1 MAQLAA
7 TIYQPLLLVLK
18 NLEMDVEL
26 ASNICPMGASN
37 RPGDI
42 GGNFNL
48 VVCKIRTISPIA
60 VSNETKPHRKKII
73 ELMSIYFNGFG
84 YADCFSIAF
93 KTCSGARFPRRL
105 LRRNG

>member
-1 MAQLAA
+1 MVEIPQNSG
-7 TIYQPLLLVLK
+7 IQPKINCIKKIFCFVFK
-18 NLEMDVEL
+18 ILEMDVEL

-60 VSNETKPHRKKII
+60 VSNETKSHRKKII

-84 YADCFSIAF
+84 YAD
-93 KTCSGARFPRRL
+93 
-105 LRRNG
+105 

>member
-1 MAQLAA
+1 MCKSMLNSAKFRHTAENKL
-7 TIYQPLLLVLK
+7 YQENFLFVFK
-18 NLEMDVEL
+18 ILEMDVEL

-37 RPGDI
+37 RPGDF
-42 GGNFNL
+42 GGIFNL

-84 YADCFSIAF
+84 YAD
-93 KTCSGARFPRRL
+93 
-105 LRRNG
+105 